1 MFYYDYLSEDN
12 ELEFE
17 CGVCGCQTEKPGPC
31 SNDCF
36 EADMM

>member
-17 CGVCGCQTEKPGPC
+17 CGVCGCQTEKPGVC
-31 SNDCF
+31 STKCF
-36 EADMM
+36 EADML